1 MSAPQPEAHQGHG
14 VQVGEALLLPRRD
27 GQQGAQ
33 RLQLRV
39 DLVPASLRGA
49 LGRPAKPALW
59 GNLPRERGETPS
71 PSSSSSPATPWVR
84 SSSPEGFGDTGR
96 CPGPA
101 GQAARLCL
109 QRPVAVAAEDGHGA
123 GTARPELA
131 ELLSPPPP
139 AAASEPADP
148 RCSRP
153 PFVASRLQGPRRGG
167 AGPLLL
173 PNSSRLF
180 LEGGLLKI
188 EPRLQSERGSNK
200 RKLGSVKRA
209 WRLRRGR

>member
-1 MSAPQPEAHQGHG
+1 MPAGTWREEVSAPEPEAHQGHG
-14 VQVGEALLLPRRD
+14 VEVGEALLLPRRD

-59 GNLPRERGETPS
+59 GALSWGGGGRRPLLRHNGRLRELHAARPAAPRARGG
-71 PSSSSSPATPWVR
+71 
-84 SSSPEGFGDTGR
+84 SPERLGDAGR
-96 CPGPA
+96 RPGPP

-131 ELLSPPPP
+131 ERLSPPPP

-153 PFVASRLQGPRRGG
+153 PFVASRG
-167 AGPLLL
+167 AGAKAAGRGEVPLLTQL
-173 PNSSRLF
+173 PTA
-180 LEGGLLKI
+180 
-188 EPRLQSERGSNK
+188 RGYF
-200 RKLGSVKRA
+200 
-209 WRLRRGR
+209 